1 MKYLQ
6 KCWYQAGWVS
16 ELDSGAPLAR
26 TIAEIP
32 LVFFRNEEG
41 CPCALLDRCPH
52 RLAPLSAGQLADG
65 RISCGYHGLT
75 FDGGGRC
82 VHNPHG
88 AASSALRVRTFP
100 TEERH
105 QALWVWLGD
114 PEAADASRIP
124 RLSYIDATPPLAR
137 VMGYLPTR
145 ANYELLSDNILDLSH
160 ADYLHPGS
168 LGGMMTSSRTRNSVE
183 GDDVI
188 VEWDA
193 INCVPP
199 GAFLGLVPPPNR
211 GDIWLKVRWTAPA
224 VMSLWTFAAPTGTP
238 RSDDMTAI
246 TVHSMTPE
254 TRTSTHYFYC
264 STRPY
269 FVEDAQFS
277 RMMREILEQAFA
289 GEDKPM
295 LEKQQMRIGDADFLS
310 LNPVMMN
317 VDTAAVQARRAL
329 QRMIAAEALLEVD
342 DRS

>member
-6 KCWYQAGWVS
+6 RCWYQAGWVS
-16 ELDSGAPLAR
+16 ELDSGAPLGR

-41 CPCALLDRCPH
+41 RVSALLDRCPH
-52 RLAPLSAGQLADG
+52 RFAPLSAGRLANG

-75 FDGGGRC
+75 FSGGGRC

-88 AASSALRVRTFP
+88 AALSVMRVQAFP
-100 TEERH
+100 AEERH
-105 QALWVWLGD
+105 QAIWVWLGE

-124 RLSYIDATPPLAR
+124 HLSYIDSTPPLAR

-160 ADYLHPGS
+160 ADYLHAGS
-168 LGGMMTSSRTRNSVE
+168 LGGMMTSSRTKNSVE
-183 GDDVI
+183 GDDVV

-193 INCVPP
+193 IDCVPP
-199 GAFLGLVPPPNR
+199 SAFLGLVPPPNR
-211 GDIWLKVRWTAPA
+211 GDIWIQVRWTAPA
-224 VMSLWTFAAPTGTP
+224 VMSLWTFAAPAGTP
-238 RSDDMTAI
+238 RSDEMTAI
-246 TVHSMTPE
+246 SLHSMTPE
-254 TRTSTHYFYC
+254 TRNSTHYFYC

-269 FVEDAQFS
+269 FVDDVQFS
-277 RMMREILEQAFA
+277 AMMRQVLEQAFA

-295 LEKQQMRIGDADFLS
+295 LEKQQLRIGGADFWS

-329 QRMIAAEALLEVD
+329 QRLIAAE
-342 DRS
+342 RTP